1 MENDNDTTKNKSYK
15 HNFPIEDVWNTYCTL
30 ARLIAPRLQAFK
42 TLDKHGFCPDFRNMQ
57 EWNNAIQKM
66 IDAFELMKSNNILSD
81 EEQAI
86 VTEGL
91 ELFCKHYRN
100 LWD

>member
-1 MENDNDTTKNKSYK
+1 
-15 HNFPIEDVWNTYCTL
+15 
-30 ARLIAPRLQAFK
+30 
-42 TLDKHGFCPDFRNMQ
+42 
-57 EWNNAIQKM
+57 M